1 MVKLNEVLGALMADL
16 AEARHLADQQ
26 TVRLA
31 RSYRKDPVL
40 KCMSVPRI
48 RIPEVVVDLPIMIDN
63 CQSPS
68 AAATAEAKPDSSG
81 AAPGPTESRR
91 QQSDRFV
98 EAADGLLRRLS
109 AAMPPP
115 SAEGA
120 EGDGAAAPMT
130 PFLNV
135 LVGAD
140 ELKAQGAGA
149 GTFVTRLRIKLHE
162 EAVECMWS
170 DEGEGRGE
178 ESIRLIPE

>member
-48 RIPEVVVDLPIMIDN
+48 RIPEVVVELPIMIDS

-68 AAATAEAKPDSSG
+68 AAAAAEAKPESPG
-81 AAPGPTESRR
+81 AAPGPLETRR
-91 QQSDRFV
+91 LQSDHFV
-98 EAADGLLRRLS
+98 EMADGLLRRLS
-109 AAMPPP
+109 AATPP
-115 SAEGA
+115 GA

-149 GTFVTRLRIKLHE
+149 GAFVTRLRIKLHE

>member
-48 RIPEVVVDLPIMIDN
+48 RIPEVVVELPIMIDS

-68 AAATAEAKPDSSG
+68 AAATAEAKSES
-81 AAPGPTESRR
+81 PGTAQGPAETRR
-91 QQSDRFV
+91 LQSDRFV
-98 EAADGLLRRLS
+98 EIADGLLRRLS
-109 AAMPPP
+109 AAAPPP
-115 SAEGA
+115 SAEG
-120 EGDGAAAPMT
+120 DGTAVPLT

-140 ELKAQGAGA
+140 ELKSQGAGA
-149 GTFVTRLRIKLHE
+149 SAFVTRLRIKLHE

-170 DEGEGRGE
+170 DEGDGDGRGE